1 MSNSIIIPCDILKE
15 LEPDSVVQMTYF
27 LHKGYMCSDGFS
39 VADAR
44 VVCRQQG
51 FQYGTSYKAS
61 AAGKTTV
68 TFLHNVNELTKRGPA
83 CHIMFSHAKS
93 AWFLY
98 KDDRS

>member
-61 AAGKTTV
+61 AAGKTRFTV
-68 TFLHNVNELTKRGPA
+68 LHTVDELTKRLPV
-83 CHIMFSHAKS
+83 CKIMFLHAKS
-93 AWFLY
+93 TCFE
-98 KDDRS
+98 S